1 MVKIS
6 IDIPTQTNSPNLDSS
21 TTNTIPPLLFI
32 DIFIIA
38 YRASKEK

>member
-1 MVKIS
+1 MSV
-6 IDIPTQTNSPNLDSS
+6 DIPLQISSLNLDSS
-21 TTNTIPPLLFI
+21 TINAIPPLLSI